1 MAGRLS
7 IGGLVQGISIG
18 VRILIV
24 ATGAVLL
31 MLLAAFPSALVGPE
45 ATVSIPHVKH
55 TFLVEWKNWLWLAP
69 WLLMEVA
76 AIAGKGRNLVWFSG
90 LVGVIGITM
99 VIYPIIQATRPEL
112 IDPAFREM
120 VFNIDLREQLEQIE
134 ILHEDSSYRDRCLSF
149 GFPILWILLG
159 LSAFLRLVVLGYLLR
174 LQEKKDDNEYTNVDA
189 ADIAPDA
196 ENARTVKEIAANPQK
211 VKPQFK
217 FGKADSGLVARIKAM
232 LLRLQYLRTVKGL
245 CILGVVSLFFAW
257 FYLYPQPN
265 AEEAFERDL
274 EAMYQTTTD
283 ADGNEIGTTR
293 AVYAALRVMKYVT
306 DNRSLENITV
316 QEAEKRIQL
325 HRATAAYRKTIRNED
340 LEELVYMPL
349 RLKTSVDYARF
360 LTITDGRH
368 LAVLVLN
375 LRTFEKDRITG
386 APVMHPNTYINFT
399 QYFENGWD
407 TAEDKRRSHPYLE
420 DEIYR
425 FDNAVFE

>member
-76 AIAGKGRNLVWFSG
+76 AIVGKRRNLVWFSG

-134 ILHEDSSYRDRCLSF
+134 ILHEDSAYRDRCLSF

-159 LSAFLRLVVLGYLLR
+159 LSAFLRLVVLGYLLS
-174 LQEKKDDNEYTNVDA
+174 LQEKPDDNEYTNVDA

-245 CILGVVSLFFAW
+245 CILGQFQILQPQVVGFV
-257 FYLYPQPN
+257 QP
-265 AEEAFERDL
+265 ERGVRL
-274 EAMYQTTTD
+274 VVGVAQPRHT
-283 ADGNEIGTTR
+283 AIWVLLAP
-293 AVYAALRVMKYVT
+293 AVKPA
-306 DNRSLENITV
+306 
-316 QEAEKRIQL
+316 
-325 HRATAAYRKTIRNED
+325 
-340 LEELVYMPL
+340 
-349 RLKTSVDYARF
+349 
-360 LTITDGRH
+360 
-368 LAVLVLN
+368 
-375 LRTFEKDRITG
+375 
-386 APVMHPNTYINFT
+386 
-399 QYFENGWD
+399 
-407 TAEDKRRSHPYLE
+407 
-420 DEIYR
+420 
-425 FDNAVFE
+425 